1 MNALRVSGTAALVSM
16 LVAFAQPSFAVEPT
30 GNEVADAFL
39 NAIEPRDGGTVT
51 YGDVDASGST
61 VTITDIK
68 VAYTGESG
76 SGTALLGK
84 TAIANGKVADGVLT
98 ADSLSIENVTMDEVE
113 SQSKLSVDSIVVNE
127 PEIPVEKAATANGE
141 PSSSLSDYKDAELNS
156 LVFTDENGAELP
168 VERALLAVTK
178 RIDGD
183 PRGGTI
189 KVENA
194 VMATSTIEDED
205 TRKRLTDLGY
215 DEIVV
220 DLVAEGDWNSD
231 DGTATLKQLELSAE
245 NMGTLS
251 IVGRFLGLTPDVVAA
266 LQQDDNDFSKLMQTM
281 QGVSVANLTIRY
293 DDASLAGRALTLSAK
308 DQDVTEPE
316 LIDTL
321 NMQVS
326 QMLAMLENKGFEEKV
341 SAAVKMFLNNPQSLE
356 ISAKPAAPVPFAQLV
371 GTVMMAP
378 QTLPNVLS
386 VVVAANEPS
395 AEPAADAPATDA
407 PAADVPKQ

>member
-1 MNALRVSGTAALVSM
+1 MNALRVSGTAALVSV
-16 LVAFAQPSFAVEPT
+16 LVALAQPSFAIEPT
-30 GNEVADAFL
+30 GNDVADAFL
-39 NAIEPRDGGTVT
+39 TAIEPNDGGTVS
-51 YGDVDASGST
+51 YGSVDASGST

-68 VAYTGESG
+68 VGYTGDSG

-98 ADSLSIENVTMDEVE
+98 ADSLSIQDVTMDEVD

-141 PSSSLSDYKDAELNS
+141 PTSSLSDYKDAELNN
-156 LVFTDENGAELP
+156 LVFTDENGSELP
-168 VERALLAVTK
+168 VERAHLAVTK

-189 KVENA
+189 TLEHA
-194 VMATSTIEDED
+194 VMATSTIEDEE

-215 DEIVV
+215 AEIVV

-231 DGTATLKQLELSAE
+231 DGTATLTQLEISAE
-245 NMGTLS
+245 DMGTVAMS
-251 IVGRFLGLTPDVVAA
+251 GKFLGLTPDVVAA

-281 QGVSVANLTIRY
+281 QGVSVANLKIRY
-293 DDASLAGRALTLSAK
+293 DDSSLADRALTLSAK
-308 DQDVTEPE
+308 DQDVTKPE

-326 QMLAMLENKGFEEKV
+326 QMLAMLENKPFEEKV
-341 SAAVKMFLNNPQSLE
+341 SAAVKMFLNDPKSLE
-356 ISAKPAAPVPFAQLV
+356 ITAAPAAPVPFAQLV

-386 VVVAANEPS
+386 VEVAANEPG
-395 AEPAADAPATDA
+395 TDA
-407 PAADVPKQ
+407 PASGDAPAKQ